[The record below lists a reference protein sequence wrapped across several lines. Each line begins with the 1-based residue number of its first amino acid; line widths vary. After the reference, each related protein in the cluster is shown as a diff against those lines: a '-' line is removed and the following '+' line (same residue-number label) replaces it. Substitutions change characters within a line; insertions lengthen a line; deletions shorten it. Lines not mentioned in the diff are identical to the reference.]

1 MHICDLVA
9 KLYSRTH
16 VVGECEMYKKERDML
31 EEMRKVDECDMEE
44 FGTLDSSENT
54 IAIPGGRWWLQTAK
68 QKGDMM
74 TTKKLQLIRIVCT
87 VLRNR
92 HRKRNERPNDGVVSI
107 NRSRSGDPSHTGCVA
122 NGQITQA

>member
-1 MHICDLVA
+1 MKTYLNHPMDYAKTPKLRFGVRGLDLPERARRHASSLEGKRMHICDLVA

-68 QKGDMM
+68 QKGDK
-74 TTKKLQLIRIVCT
+74 TIETLLCNIWKK
-87 VLRNR
+87 
-92 HRKRNERPNDGVVSI
+92 RK
-107 NRSRSGDPSHTGCVA
+107 
-122 NGQITQA
+122 

>member
-68 QKGDMM
+68 QKGDK
-74 TTKKLQLIRIVCT
+74 TIETLLCNIWKK
-87 VLRNR
+87 
-92 HRKRNERPNDGVVSI
+92 RK
-107 NRSRSGDPSHTGCVA
+107 
-122 NGQITQA
+122 